1 MSYCNR
7 SPCRICTSCNLPPPP
22 SAYSI
27 SFMSC
32 QVKRK
37 QRRRLTQ
44 FQRHVTTFFSP
55 LPYSHLTLSTFSLTL
70 HKPWTLNYSSCYF
83 NDPLGL
89 AQRITEEWLPN
100 LPSFHHHLLIVFL
113 LSVCS
118 WAKNNWPPAVIWA
131 GYPSLVMQDVR
142 WAEVV
147 YWINVVAKGC
157 VDPGS
162 NRRIKE
168 WCLLLK

>member
-1 MSYCNR
+1 MHQLQPAPSPVCLQYFLHVMS
-7 SPCRICTSCNLPPPP
+7 SQEETKTKADTVSTSCYNFLFP
-22 SAYSI
+22 
-27 SFMSC
+27 
-32 QVKRK
+32 
-37 QRRRLTQ
+37 
-44 FQRHVTTFFSP
+44 
-55 LPYSHLTLSTFSLTL
+55 SHLTPNTFSLTL